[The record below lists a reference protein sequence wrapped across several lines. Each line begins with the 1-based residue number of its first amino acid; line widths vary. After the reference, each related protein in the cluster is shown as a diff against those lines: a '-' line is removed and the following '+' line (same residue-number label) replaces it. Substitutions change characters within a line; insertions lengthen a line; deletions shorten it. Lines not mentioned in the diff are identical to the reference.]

1 MEGEQE
7 KLLRLQ
13 IFPVTEDLTT
23 PRQETALHQFSIA
36 ALNDRGR
43 QIWLPQRAK
52 GLPMEP
58 SAPWGLEANLKEGFL
73 QTRVTIP
80 KASLAD
86 QTVGPKVPEGPL
98 ALLPDRPVD
107 HLPGVAAFLAQTVM
121 GAAVHSGAAVA
132 ATVLEVFPGAVVG
145 VVEATDKSS
154 PVNQEEDHLILF
166 FLSLTDMKFRPV
178 V

>member
-13 IFPVTEDLTT
+13 VFPIIEDLTT
-23 PRQETALHQFSIA
+23 PRRETALHQFSIA

-43 QIWLPQRAK
+43 QIWLPQGAK

-58 SAPWGLEANLKEGFL
+58 SAHWGLEAKLKEGFL

-98 ALLPDRPVD
+98 ALLTNPPVD

-121 GAAVHSGAAVA
+121 GAAVHSGAVVGVARGASPVAAFQVATVAVA
-132 ATVLEVFPGAVVG
+132 AA
-145 VVEATDKSS
+145 DKSW
-154 PVNQEEDHLILF
+154 
-166 FLSLTDMKFRPV
+166 
-178 V
+178 

>member
-23 PRQETALHQFSIA
+23 LRRETALHQFSVA
-36 ALNDRGR
+36 VLSDRGR
-43 QIWLPQRAK
+43 QIWLPQREK

-58 SAPWGLEANLKEGFL
+58 SAHWGLEAKLKEGFL
-73 QTRVTIP
+73 QTRVTMP
-80 KASLAD
+80 KASLGD

-98 ALLPDRPVD
+98 ALLTNPPVD

-121 GAAVHSGAAVA
+121 GAAVHSGAVVGVARGASPVAAFQVATVAVA
-132 ATVLEVFPGAVVG
+132 AA
-145 VVEATDKSS
+145 DKSW
-154 PVNQEEDHLILF
+154 
-166 FLSLTDMKFRPV
+166 
-178 V
+178 